1 MIQQEAQKRRLR
13 RYEASVWSLQD
24 DFITVLKAAGVDN
37 KGQIQEPNM
46 SLNVDGTQE
55 LSFKIPMYL
64 NINGIKQENPGWYNY
79 TNGILIANMR
89 KIKIILNKGTNSE
102 EIHEFL
108 ITKVTETHEKNELM
122 CSVECEGLA
131 FHELGKVGY
140 KVSLSQDDFYND
152 DLDYF
157 ENGEWKDSAGVVH
170 KEQPI
175 ANLQYWAN
183 KFLTPYP
190 EDDTAIINS
199 HVWYYQVQ
207 MDWSSY
213 TQQAESEGGKKR
225 KLRSSNKVYEDEYV
239 GAWKEDAEN
248 NILIPKEGTV
258 YGYVE
263 KARLVDLK
271 ESNKYNLSQDLA
283 EAFGIY
289 CKYEYVHDKNYHII
303 ARKVIFYNSFI
314 EENKG
319 AIDINYKYNT
329 SSISREMDS
338 SELVTKMFIKPV
350 EDDSSASGY
359 ITIMDSDV
367 NKMGEDYLFN
377 FDYLYS
383 IGAIDQAAYDYTKK
397 YEVEMHNC
405 NNELIP
411 IQEKIVEL
419 ELRKPEAEARK
430 KIHETAIQLDQERIG
445 ASNELLNN
453 LTDNTGK
460 IVINSNPRV
469 GILLKE
475 KGSDTS
481 YLNISDEGV
490 IGNTIQIYA
499 DSNKTILI
507 PKNWTLEYD
516 EFDGIC
522 RINDIRVEGTSRL
535 VYLTY
540 EYEPR
545 LYYEKIRQVWESR
558 LARDEDGL
566 DAAGKEVQAI
576 ENQLKTAKQRQE
588 ELLQEKAKLIA
599 DFETYLGPAVREGY
613 WQPEDYTDYGDINI
627 SSFEITNTECDID
640 KYSSFIWDKDLF
652 EDEQDITYKNGA
664 SENEVYYPIINISKY
679 IKKISAH
686 LNELSFLY
694 YDFNIATAEPFKR
707 RAMALGSLMQLGFV
721 RLKRENE
728 GNVIPVLILTGAEKL
743 TKNELSYLTKTKDNL
758 EETEENLDEAEES
771 SDETKLILGVALGK
785 LTTKTTENNKIEIT
799 EEYFAELLKEDFID
813 PTTVESVY
821 PRIQINNMALKTSED
836 ALKLKYKDQLLN
848 NYEDYYVLSRTIDN
862 TASYYIT
869 IKPET
874 IIRSE
879 ETVVSPEEEV
889 TTSSE
894 EEAIAWSGKLDLYYT
909 ISNANTAIYL
919 DALEVLKDSAYPQV
933 SYEVDVT
940 YAQIEYIQQ
949 VSKML
954 NRIVHIND
962 NDLKFE
968 NVRGYVSVVNLDLD
982 HPWNDSIEIKNY
994 KTKFED
1000 LFTKIVASSEQMK
1013 RNEYVSGMVSQAFS
1027 PKGEIKTEVL
1037 QDSVN
1042 NADLNYAFNNG
1053 NLTVSNTDGILGAS
1067 DSGVVAFRGGGIFTA
1082 TEKDSNGDWRW
1093 NTGILP
1099 SGINADLITT
1109 GQIDTN
1115 RIRIYAGDQL
1125 RFQWNKDGL
1134 FAYKSYTD
1142 NNNANN
1148 SLLNPDEYVKFNED
1162 GLTLVKPITTS
1173 VNGTSTTTEIKRV
1186 SLDWEG
1192 LILRNY
1198 DNIEV
1203 FKADADTGD
1212 LIITGMIQAKSGY
1225 IGGETGWVID
1235 NNSIHSGGIK
1245 IDDSGISGDGLYL
1258 FSNATDTGIK
1268 LYQDDNLIG
1277 YLGTPLNESGNN
1289 VYFKVGD
1296 DTNYLK
1302 YYQRYI
1308 NNAATSELEV
1318 SGQITATSGKIANWK
1333 INENSLGT
1341 ASSFSGTGTYLGV
1354 DGISF
1359 GKGFQVFLKENN
1371 NKERI
1376 FDSLIVGAVND
1387 DNDYIMKI
1395 GRNSD
1400 AGQFELD
1407 LRGVTIAEG
1416 SLPSSIRGLAGKVY
1430 WTTFY
1435 ENNEPIFDENAPLGS
1450 LGVLYTESI
1459 VESSQAQSLNAAAS
1473 PNSAGYLPT
1482 AGYGEAGHNNATYFN
1497 KKYNRWNVSRGS
1509 QDGYYVDNWSRA
1521 GIRGSKTNKSA
1532 TYATL
1537 KVTSGLQVNNITV
1550 EFKYCLLPKNA
1561 TWDTWSSGKKWGE
1574 NLEDT
1579 EGISVQAFA
1588 SIDENAVAI
1597 TDATTFRV
1605 PSDKTTVTVGKV
1617 LDGSVVLNISES
1629 GGHTFVNNEV
1639 FYIAFYPSDESLN
1652 SLIYIDQNTVSI
1664 GKGAAVQQGQIGLYI
1679 KTATSNDSSTWQKV
1693 FYTTYG
1699 VENNNSNNSSENE
1712 NESEANNGE

>member
-89 KIKIILNKGTNSE
+89 KIKIILNKGTNNE

-239 GAWKEDAEN
+239 GAWKKDTEN

-405 NNELIP
+405 NKDLIP

-475 KGSDTS
+475 KGSNTS
-481 YLNISDEGV
+481 YLNITDEGV

-522 RINDIRVEGTSRL
+522 RINNIEVKDTNSRL

-558 LARDEDGL
+558 LARDEDSL
-566 DAAGKEVQAI
+566 DAAKSEVQEI
-576 ENQLKTAKQRQE
+576 ENQLETAKQRQE

-721 RLKRENE
+721 RLKGENE
-728 GNVIPVLILTGAEKL
+728 GELGDVIPVLILTGAEKL
-743 TKNELSYLTKTKDNL
+743 TENELSYLTKTDG
-758 EETEENLDEAEES
+758 EEGLNA
-771 SDETKLILGVALGK
+771 ALGK
-785 LTTKTTENNKIEIT
+785 LTTNVSNDEIEVK
-799 EEYFAELLKEDFID
+799 EDSFELSEEDFISSKD
-813 PTTVESVY
+813 IESIVY

-836 ALKLKYKDQLLN
+836 ALKLKYRDQLLN
-848 NYEDYYVLSRTIDN
+848 NYEDYYVLSRTTDN

-879 ETVVSPEEEV
+879 ETVVSSEEEV

-968 NVRGYVSVVNLDLD
+968 NVHGYVSVVNLDLD

-1134 FAYKSYTD
+1134 FAYKSYTN

-1198 DNIEV
+1198 YNEEV
-1203 FKADADTGD
+1203 FKADANTGD

-1225 IGGETGWVID
+1225 IGGEDGWVIESNVIRSKGINT
-1235 NNSIHSGGIK
+1235 NNFEDENSS
-1245 IDDSGISGDGLYL
+1245 GLYL
-1258 FSNATDTGIK
+1258 FSETNVPESGEQQQTSAGIK
-1268 LYQDDNLIG
+1268 LYQKGSLVG
-1277 YLGTPLNESGNN
+1277 YLGTQDLTENFLFKIGNN
-1289 VYFKVGD
+1289 TD
-1296 DTNYLK
+1296 YLK
-1302 YYQRYI
+1302 YYYDGKEKKYI
-1308 NNAATSELEV
+1308 LKLNGEINAT
-1318 SGQITATSGKIANWK
+1318 SGQIANWQ
-1333 INENSLGT
+1333 INTSSLGT
-1341 ASSFSGTGTYLGV
+1341 TESFGSIGTYLGES
-1354 DGISF
+1354 GISF
-1359 GKGFQVFLKENN
+1359 GPGFRIKIAADSSLDSFVVGGVDITKEDDYLLKIEKDSGSNGYGLYLKNLALDEGSIPIFLKDLANN
-1371 NKERI
+1371 I
-1376 FDSLIVGAVND
+1376 
-1387 DNDYIMKI
+1387 
-1395 GRNSD
+1395 
-1400 AGQFELD
+1400 
-1407 LRGVTIAEG
+1407 
-1416 SLPSSIRGLAGKVY
+1416 Y
-1430 WTTFY
+1430 WTTILD
-1435 ENNEPIFDENAPLGS
+1435 NNTPVFDEQAKNGALGIF
-1450 LGVLYTESI
+1450 YTEKTKETSTDEEKY
-1459 VESSQAQSLNAAAS
+1459 VNAAFS
-1473 PNSAGYLPT
+1473 SSSAGYLAT
-1482 AGYGEAGHNNATYFN
+1482 AGYNEAGHKDAKYFGM
-1497 KKYNRWNVSRGS
+1497 KYKWWNVSRGS
-1509 QDGYYVDNWSRA
+1509 PDYRYNDEWSRV
-1521 GIRGSKTNKSA
+1521 GETSYSDSA
-1532 TYATL
+1532 TYSTLRITRGADNNLNFTL
-1537 KVTSGLQVNNITV
+1537 KFNYC
-1550 EFKYCLLPKNA
+1550 FKPQGA
-1561 TWDTWSSGKKWGE
+1561 TWDQREGDAKGKWSGSIKCDIYTTQPTNPDGSPIFSVSFIPSDSFTSPPPDSTIVEDATVHQGSISGTFTPSTGLNK
-1574 NLEDT
+1574 NAILYVVFT
-1579 EGISVQAFA
+1579 PQT
-1588 SIDENAVAI
+1588 SID
-1597 TDATTFRV
+1597 F
-1605 PSDKTTVTVGKV
+1605 KT
-1617 LDGSVVLNISES
+1617 
-1629 GGHTFVNNEV
+1629 GGN
-1639 FYIAFYPSDESLN
+1639 
-1652 SLIYIDQNTVSI
+1652 LIYIDQSSVTIGDGTGISTVN
-1664 GKGAAVQQGQIGLYI
+1664 KYGLYL
-1679 KTATSNDSSTWQKV
+1679 K
-1693 FYTTYG
+1693 
-1699 VENNNSNNSSENE
+1699 SNNEWNVIMK
-1712 NESEANNGE
+1712 NFAN